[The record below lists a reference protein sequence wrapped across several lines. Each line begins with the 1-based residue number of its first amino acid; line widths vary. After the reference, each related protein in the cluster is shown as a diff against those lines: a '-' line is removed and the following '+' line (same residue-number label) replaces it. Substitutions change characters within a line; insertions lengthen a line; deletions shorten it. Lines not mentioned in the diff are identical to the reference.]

1 MHPVIHLERMVE
13 ILRDLLNVPS
23 PTGYTA
29 EVMGYIENLLRKNG
43 IENRYTKKGALIA
56 GNHPR
61 PKLVVAA
68 HVDTLGAM
76 VREIRKD
83 GHLEFTRVGGL
94 LLPTFEGEYCTV
106 ITRSGRKFRGTLLLK
121 NPSVHVNREA
131 AKKERKEE
139 NMYIRLDEEVESR
152 EDTEK
157 LGIRPGDFIAFDP
170 KFEYVNGFVKAHFLD
185 DKASAA
191 VLIDLMLDLGA
202 ERLREI
208 PVAFF
213 FSPYEEVG
221 HGGASGYPESMEELL
236 VVDMGV
242 VGDGVAGKETAVSI
256 AAKDSSGPY
265 DYAMTNRLIELAE
278 KNGVPYVVD
287 VFPYYGSDGSAAL
300 RAGWDVRVALI
311 GQGVHA
317 SHGMERTHVKGMKAT
332 KDLIRLYIES
342 MLQG

>member
-1 MHPVIHLERMVE
+1 MERMIE
-13 ILRDLLNVPS
+13 ILREILEIPS
-23 PTGYTA
+23 PTGYTK
-29 EVMGYIENLLRKNG
+29 EVMAYIAGLLNENGVKTYFTN
-43 IENRYTKKGALIA
+43 KGALIA
-56 GNHPR
+56 GNHPE
-61 PKLVVAA
+61 PELVVAA

-76 VREIRKD
+76 VKGILPN
-83 GHLEFTRVGGL
+83 GHLSFTRVGGL
-94 LLPTFEGEYCTV
+94 HLPAFEGEYCTI
-106 ITRSGRKFRGTLLLK
+106 ITRSGKKYRGTLLLK

-131 AKKERKEE
+131 GKKERKEE
-139 NMYIRLDEEVESR
+139 NMYIRLDELVEKK

-191 VLIDLMLDLGA
+191 VMIDLMLDLGTEA
-202 ERLREI
+202 LEKL

-221 HGGASGYPESMEELL
+221 HGGSSGYPPSMKELL

-242 VGDGVAGKETAVSI
+242 VGDGVAGRETAVSI

-265 DYAMTNRLIELAE
+265 DYEMTTKLIELAE
-278 KNGVPYVVD
+278 KHEIPHVVD

-300 RAGWDVRVALI
+300 RAGWDVKVALI

-317 SHGMERTHVKGMKAT
+317 SHGMERTHIKGMLAT
-332 KDLIRLYIES
+332 KDLIRVYIEEKW
-342 MLQG
+342 GV

>member
-1 MHPVIHLERMVE
+1 MERMIE
-13 ILRDLLNVPS
+13 ILREILEIPS
-23 PTGYTA
+23 PTGYTK
-29 EVMGYIENLLRKNG
+29 EVMAYIAGLLNENGVKTYFTN
-43 IENRYTKKGALIA
+43 KGALIA
-56 GNHPR
+56 GNHPE
-61 PKLVVAA
+61 PELVIAA

-76 VREIRKD
+76 VKGILSN
-83 GHLEFTRVGGL
+83 GHLSFTRVGGL
-94 LLPTFEGEYCTV
+94 HLPAFEGEYCTI
-106 ITRSGRKFRGTLLLK
+106 ITRSGKKYRGTLLLK
-121 NPSVHVNREA
+121 NPSVHVNKEA
-131 AKKERKEE
+131 GKKERKEE
-139 NMYIRLDEEVESR
+139 NMYIRLDELVEKK

-191 VLIDLMLDLGA
+191 VMIDLMLDLGA
-202 ERLREI
+202 KTLEKL

-221 HGGASGYPESMEELL
+221 HGGSAGYPRSMKELL

-265 DYAMTNRLIELAE
+265 DYEMTTKLIELAE
-278 KNGVPYVVD
+278 KHEIPHVVD

-317 SHGMERTHVKGMKAT
+317 SHGMERTHVKGMLAT
-332 KDLIRLYIES
+332 KDLIRAYIEDRF
-342 MLQG
+342 GV

>member
-1 MHPVIHLERMVE
+1 MERVIKILKE
-13 ILRDLLNVPS
+13 ILGIPS
-23 PTGYTA
+23 PTGYTK
-29 EVMGYIENLLRKNG
+29 EVMAYIAGLLNENGVKTYFTN
-43 IENRYTKKGALIA
+43 KGALLA
-56 GNHPR
+56 GNHPE
-61 PKLVVAA
+61 PELVIAA

-76 VREIRKD
+76 VKGILPD
-83 GHLEFTRVGGL
+83 GHLSFTRVGGL
-94 LLPTFEGEYCTV
+94 HLPAFEGEYCTV
-106 ITRSGRKFRGTLLLK
+106 ITRSDKRYRGTLLLR

-131 AKKERKEE
+131 GKKERKEE
-139 NMYIRLDEEVESR
+139 NMYIRLDELVEKK

-170 KFEYVNGFVKAHFLD
+170 KFEYTNGFVKAHFLD
-185 DKASAA
+185 DKASVA
-191 VLIDLMLDLGA
+191 VMMDLMLDLA
-202 ERLREI
+202 DELEKL

-221 HGGASGYPESMEELL
+221 HGGSAGYPPGMKELL

-242 VGDGVAGKETAVSI
+242 VGEGVAGKETAVSI

-265 DYAMTNRLIELAE
+265 DYEMTTKLIELAE
-278 KNGVPYVVD
+278 ERNIPHVVD

-317 SHGMERTHVKGMKAT
+317 SHGMERTHIKGILAT
-332 KDLIRLYIES
+332 KELIKAYIR
-342 MLQG
+342 GKFGV

>member
-1 MHPVIHLERMVE
+1 MEHVVE
-13 ILRDLLNVPS
+13 ILREILEIPS
-23 PTGYTA
+23 PTGYTK
-29 EVMGYIENLLRKNG
+29 EVLTQIEKRLNG
-43 IENRYTKKGALIA
+43 AGIRTYYTNKGALIA
-56 GNHPR
+56 GNHPE
-61 PKLVVAA
+61 PELVIAG

-76 VREIRKD
+76 VKEILPD
-83 GHLEFTRVGGL
+83 GNLRFTRVGGL

-106 ITRSGRKFRGTLLLK
+106 ITRSGKRYRGTLLLK

-131 AKKERKEE
+131 GKKERKEE
-139 NMYIRLDEEVESR
+139 NMYIRLDAEVEKK

-185 DKASAA
+185 DKASVA
-191 VLIDLMLDLGA
+191 LMINLLLDLGA
-202 ERLREI
+202 ENLERL

-221 HGGASGYPESMEELL
+221 HGGSAGYPESAKELL

-242 VGDGVAGKETAVSI
+242 VGDGVAGRETAVSI

-265 DYAMTNRLIELAE
+265 DYEMTTKLIKLAE
-278 KNGVPYVVD
+278 KRNIPHAVD

-300 RAGWDVRVALI
+300 RAGWDFRVALI

-317 SHGMERTHVKGMKAT
+317 SHGMERTHIKGLLAT
-332 KDLIRLYIES
+332 KDLIKAYIEEKFG
-342 MLQG
+342 L

>member
-1 MHPVIHLERMVE
+1 MERVVE
-13 ILRDLLNVPS
+13 ILKEILEIPS
-23 PTGYTA
+23 PTGYTR
-29 EVMGYIENLLRKNG
+29 EVMAYISQLLNESG
-43 IENRYTKKGALIA
+43 IKTFYTNKGALIA
-56 GNHPR
+56 GNHPE
-61 PKLVVAA
+61 PELVIAA

-76 VREIRKD
+76 VRGILPD
-83 GHLEFTRVGGL
+83 GHLSFTRIGGL
-94 LLPTFEGEYCTV
+94 HLPAFEGEYCTI
-106 ITRSGRKFRGTLLLK
+106 ITRSGKRYRGTLLLK
-121 NPSVHVNREA
+121 NPSVHVNKEA
-131 AKKERKEE
+131 GKKERKEE
-139 NMYIRLDEEVESR
+139 NMYIRLDELVEKK

-191 VLIDLMLDLGA
+191 VMIDLMLDLTG
-202 ERLREI
+202 ELEKL

-221 HGGASGYPESMEELL
+221 HGGSAGYPRSMKELL

-242 VGDGVAGKETAVSI
+242 VGEGVAGKETAVSI

-265 DYAMTNRLIELAE
+265 DYEITTRLIELAE
-278 KNGVPYVVD
+278 KHDIPHVVD

-311 GQGVHA
+311 GPGVHA
-317 SHGMERTHVKGMKAT
+317 SHGMERTHIRGLLAT
-332 KDLIRLYIES
+332 KELIRAYIEERF
-342 MLQG
+342 GT